1 MRWFAA
7 LLVVAC
13 CVGCGSE
20 PAPSTVVPVSDV
32 RPDLMEVAQKA
43 LPRVKF
49 ESARRIKANGED
61 AYQIRG
67 KLPTGKVREVEVS
80 VSGKVVAVK

>member
-1 MRWFAA
+1 MRWLAA
-7 LLVVAC
+7 LLVAC
-13 CVGCGSE
+13 FAGCGSE
-20 PAPSTVVPVSDV
+20 PPPTTVVPISDLQ
-32 RPDLMEVAQKA
+32 PDLLEVAQKA
-43 LPRVKF
+43 LPHVKF

-80 VSGKVVAVK
+80 VSGKVIDVK